1 MNMIKMIL
9 LSLTVVLLTACGGG
23 GGGGG
28 DGGGGTTIPKGAF
41 SLDKSTLN
49 FSQQIGTQTEQEL
62 QINITGSGVTY
73 LVAGYDEGQLEVP
86 WLDFESTGSGAQYRL
101 RVRASTYS
109 LNPGEYSASFTIGT
123 GDKDGNALQ
132 KRVVTV
138 RLSVTDNFAF
148 YQPTFESYASA
159 GKNAEGRMTSFPFAG
174 NAAAAWT
181 ASASAEWL
189 VISKT
194 TGTGPGEL
202 MVGADTRNLA
212 PGTYTATVQ
221 LAENGNATNKAT
233 LAYALHVVAPLEFN
247 PAPEELIFVQERG
260 PNEYRAN
267 LSFRGDAQTTWIG
280 STDIP
285 WLTIP
290 VNEGQGAGS
299 VDYVIYPNWL
309 NLGRYTGSVSVL
321 DKRDPANMT
330 RHNLIIHVEA
340 PIAFAA
346 TTSAQLQA
354 LEAAPFVYGSDAS
367 QRSFELPFTAGAHA
381 QWRVSSN
388 AAWLRPATTQGVG
401 SSSLPVMIET
411 QGLPVGSYTATLEL
425 ADDLNA
431 LNKESLTV
439 TIVVAPPTLTLSEQ
453 SVLLGGADGLAEAQ
467 GSLDFAINTGVK
479 GYGYTLAVQTE
490 ANDDW
495 LSLGSSSGLVTGA
508 GMAISLTPEPTLASG
523 TYHAN
528 LLLQVQVGDQS
539 LQRTIPVT
547 YNKEASRL
555 VASNVGVAFTAAPS
569 RSVLTRTLKIE
580 SSIER
585 KDIPWAAVADQPW
598 LSVTPSG
605 TTGGELT
612 LTADDSL
619 LAAGT
624 YIAQVRVSSSDR
636 GVENQEVIRVGLTVL
651 DVDPQDLALNLAST
665 MSSFEAVT
673 GSAHFGIVASPV
685 EPLIFVS
692 LGSQIIAYDQ
702 FTGDAVRTFS
712 PILGSASTMAISQDG
727 TRLYV
732 YDPVN
737 LKVVELDSSSGQVIH
752 RFSVVPSE
760 YSWHGNLMPGYF
772 RPNGRPLL
780 MIGGGLVYDLTTYE
794 QAVIEGGYHFYFRS
808 ISTNQ
813 NPNWVTFNDG
823 SLVSYFYSAL
833 GGGNGVLKGEV
844 RSSVSYAQGREGQA
858 CVNAAGTRLYT
869 ASGAPY
875 EFPGVGIVS
884 QTLEQT
890 LPATSYPNSLQCGWN
905 GVLVGGTSSYYDEE
919 DIFVYNTV
927 TGQLLGK
934 FNSSTRNG
942 YRYLLDRGLALSSD
956 NQRLGA
962 LSYSES
968 TLVLLRLINL
978 PAIE

>member
-1 MNMIKMIL
+1 MDMIKMIL

-23 GGGGG
+23 GGGGNS
-28 DGGGGTTIPKGAF
+28 GGGTTIPKGAF

-49 FSQQIGTQTEQEL
+49 FSQQPGVQTAQEI
-62 QINITGSGVTY
+62 QINITGSDVTY
-73 LVAGYDEGQLEVP
+73 LVAGYDEGQVEVP
-86 WLDFESTGSGAQYRL
+86 WLDFESTGSGVQYRL
-101 RVRASTYS
+101 TVRASSYS
-109 LNPGEYSASFTIGT
+109 LNPGEYTASFTIGT
-123 GDKDGNALQ
+123 GDKDGKALQ
-132 KRVVTV
+132 KRVVSV
-138 RLSVTDNFAF
+138 RFLVTDNFAF
-148 YQPTFESYASA
+148 YQSTFESYAAA
-159 GKNAEGRMTSFPFAG
+159 GKSAEGRLASVLFAG
-174 NAAAAWT
+174 KSAAAWT
-181 ASASAEWL
+181 ASSSAEWL
-189 VISKT
+189 VISST

-202 MVGADTRNLA
+202 MLGADTRNLT

-233 LAYALHVVAPLEFN
+233 LAYTLHVVAPLEFN
-247 PAPEELIFVQERG
+247 PAPEELIFVQGRG

-354 LEAAPFVYGSDAS
+354 LEATPFVYGSDAS

-479 GYGYTLAVQTE
+479 GYGYTLAVQAE

-508 GMAISLTPEPTLASG
+508 GMAISLTPEATLASG

-528 LLLQVQVGDQS
+528 LVLQVQVGDQS
-539 LQRTIPVT
+539 LQRTIPVI

-555 VASNVGVAFTAAPS
+555 VVSSVGVALTAAPS
-569 RSVLTRTLKIE
+569 QSVLSRTLKVE
-580 SSIER
+580 SSIDR
-585 KDIPWAAVADQPW
+585 VIPWLAVADQPW
-598 LSVTPSG
+598 LSVTSSG
-605 TTGGELT
+605 TTGGDLV
-612 LTADDSL
+612 LTAAPLSL
-619 LAAGT
+619 AVGT
-624 YIAQVRVSSSDR
+624 HIAQVTVSSGDS
-636 GVENQEVIRVGLTVL
+636 ENQEVIRVGLTVL
-651 DVDPQDLALNLAST
+651 EQDPEAVSVNLSTEFNYSNLA
-665 MSSFEAVT
+665 T
-673 GSAHFGIVASPV
+673 GSVRYGIVASPV
-685 EPLIFVS
+685 EPLVFVG
-692 LGSQIIAYDQ
+692 LTDQIKVYNQ
-702 FTGDAVRTFS
+702 FSGELVRSFS
-712 PILGSASTMAISQDG
+712 SAIGATASMAISQDG

-732 YDPVN
+732 HDPVN
-737 LKVVELDSSSGQVIH
+737 LDVVELDSTSGDVIQ
-752 RFSVVPSE
+752 RFDVVPSE
-760 YSWHGNLMPGYF
+760 YSGHSSFMPGYL
-772 RPNGRPLL
+772 RPNGRPVL
-780 MIGGGLVYDLTTYE
+780 MLRGGLIYDLTTRE
-794 QAVIEGGYHFYFRS
+794 LAVVAGGYDYYFHS
-808 ISTNQ
+808 LSTNQ
-813 NPNWVTFNDG
+813 NPNWVASHDG

-833 GGGNGVLKGEV
+833 GGGNGRLQGEV
-844 RSSVSYAQGREGQA
+844 LSRVAYAQGREGQA
-858 CVNAAGTRLYT
+858 CVDAAGTRVYT

-884 QTLEQT
+884 QTLEQS
-890 LPATSYPNSLQCGWN
+890 LPAVSYPNSLQCGWN
-905 GVLVGGTSSYYDEE
+905 GILVGGASAYYDRE
-919 DIFVYNTV
+919 DIFVYNTA
-927 TGQLLGK
+927 TGQSLARLG
-934 FNSSTRNG
+934 SSTQAD
-942 YRYLLDRGLALSSD
+942 YRALLDRGLALSGD
-956 NQRLGA
+956 NQRIAA
-962 LSYSES
+962 LSINSS
-968 TLVLLRLINL
+968 SPSFIQLRVQNL
-978 PAIE
+978 PRVE

>member
-23 GGGGG
+23 GGGG
-28 DGGGGTTIPKGAF
+28 DSGGGTTIPKGAF

-73 LVAGYDEGQLEVP
+73 LVAGYDSGQVEVS
-86 WLDFESTGSGAQYRL
+86 WLDFESTGSGTQYRL

-132 KRVVTV
+132 KRVVNV

-174 NAAAAWT
+174 KAAAAWT

-212 PGTYTATVQ
+212 PGTYTASLQ
-221 LAENGNATNKAT
+221 IAENGNATNKTT
-233 LAYALHVVAPLEFN
+233 LTYTLHVVAPLAFHS
-247 PAPEELIFVQERG
+247 APGELVFVQERVA
-260 PNEYRAN
+260 NEYRAS
-267 LSFRGDAQTTWIG
+267 LSFTGDGQTNWIA

-290 VNEGQGAGS
+290 VNEGKGAGS
-299 VDYVIYPNWL
+299 IDYVMSPNWL
-309 NLGRYTGSVSVL
+309 NLGSYTGRVALL
-321 DKRDPANMT
+321 DKLDFANVT
-330 RHNLIIHVEA
+330 YHNLTIHIESPIRFSAEA
-340 PIAFAA
+340 H
-346 TTSAQLQA
+346 SQLQT
-354 LEAAPFVYGSDAS
+354 LQAAPFVYGSDANQLS
-367 QRSFELPFTAGAHA
+367 LELPFTAGAHA
-381 QWRVSSN
+381 QWRVSST
-388 AAWLRPATTQGVG
+388 AAWLRPTLTQGVG
-401 SSSLPVMIET
+401 SGSVPVTIAT
-411 QGLPVGSYTATLEL
+411 QGLPVGTYTATLQIV
-425 ADDLNA
+425 DDLNER
-431 LNKESLTV
+431 NQESLTV
-439 TIVVAPPTLTLSEQ
+439 TIVVAPPTLTLSES
-453 SVLLGGADGLAEAQ
+453 SVLLGGVDGLAGAQ
-467 GSLDFAINTGVK
+467 GSLAFAINTGAN
-479 GYGYTLAVQTE
+479 GYSYNLAVQTE
-490 ANDDW
+490 ANGDW
-495 LSLGSSSGLVTGA
+495 LSLGSSSGLVTEA
-508 GMAISLTPEPTLASG
+508 GIEISLTPATTLVSG
-523 TYHAN
+523 THQAN
-528 LLLQVQVGDQS
+528 LALQVQVGDQT
-539 LQRTIPVT
+539 LQRTIPLT

-585 KDIPWAAVADQPW
+585 NGIPWTAVADQPW

-651 DVDPQDLALNLAST
+651 DADPQDLALNLAST

-673 GSAHFGIVASPV
+673 GGAHFGIVASPV

-712 PILGSASTMAISQDG
+712 PTLGSASTMAISQDG

-780 MIGGGLVYDLTTYE
+780 MVGGGLVYDLTTYE

-813 NPNWVTFNDG
+813 NPNWVAFNDG